1 MKITS
6 PFLFIVLVQFFS
18 SSSFSEC
25 LFDDPKAIPSD
36 IQEIH
41 AKTEPE
47 KVYSE
52 IRSGFKVQ
60 MPKEIMCPEEIAS
73 ISAEALSFQTSGH
86 RDTYPYQ
93 SAIQEY
99 LETRDRENIAK
110 KLAIDLAGPMKSLTQ
125 TSLGNLYVNQLANLD
140 LPQAD
145 KKKAIYIVS
154 VTRYYGNKLKI
165 GESGVAEIR
174 KKMGPSATLKKTFEE
189 KVAVFETAI
198 KERSKNGD
206 KEIIQKLAEAMAR
219 HNEIVGPLLAKPAA
233 QAKKIEM
240 AF

>member
-18 SSSFSEC
+18 FSSFSEC

-47 KVYSE
+47 KIYSQ

-60 MPKEIMCPEEIAS
+60 MPKNVMCPEDIAS

-86 RDTYPYQ
+86 KDTYPYQ
-93 SAIQEY
+93 SAIEKY

-110 KLAIDLAGPMKSLTQ
+110 NLAIDLAGPMKSLTQ
-125 TSLGNLYVNQLANLD
+125 KSLGNLYVNELANMN

-145 KKKAIYIVS
+145 KKKAIYIIS
-154 VTRYYGNKLKI
+154 VARYYSNKLKI
-165 GESGVAEIR
+165 GENGVDEIL
-174 KKMGPSATLKKTFEE
+174 KKAGPLATVKKTFEE

-206 KEIIQKLAEAMAR
+206 KEIIQKLAESMAR

-233 QAKKIEM
+233 EAKKFEM